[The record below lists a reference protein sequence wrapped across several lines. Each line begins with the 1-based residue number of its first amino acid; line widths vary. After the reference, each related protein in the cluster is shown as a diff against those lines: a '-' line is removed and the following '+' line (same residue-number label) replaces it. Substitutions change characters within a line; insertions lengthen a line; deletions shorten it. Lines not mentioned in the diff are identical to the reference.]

1 MFKKILVVVMLISLS
16 ACSYFNK
23 KDIAAEDSLYQAYYN
38 SIKDNSK
45 YTANNNYF
53 KISAEMSQLPQ
64 GNYLY
69 YVFIDEPQIAMYD
82 IKVMIMEDG
91 FIMNEDS
98 DLLATVGIVDDTK
111 VNMIPYQVDSTLGY
125 QKGIVLSGNASA
137 EEVLLDVLVTW
148 NNENMTKSF
157 REFYQIKL
165 NMNGFDLI
173 SKEIDGTN

>member
-1 MFKKILVVVMLISLS
+1 MINQLVANIKKTGAPIVVGLDPMLNYIPEQVQKKAFAEYGETLEG
-16 ACSYFNK
+16 AAEAIWQFNK
-23 KDIAAEDSLYQAYYN
+23 EIVDKTYDLIPAV
-38 SIKDNSK
+38 K
-45 YTANNNYF
+45 
-53 KISAEMSQLPQ
+53 
-64 GNYLY
+64 
-69 YVFIDEPQIAMYD
+69 PQIAMYD

-173 SKEIDGTN
+173 SNESDGTN

>member
-1 MFKKILVVVMLISLS
+1 
-16 ACSYFNK
+16 
-23 KDIAAEDSLYQAYYN
+23 
-38 SIKDNSK
+38 
-45 YTANNNYF
+45 
-53 KISAEMSQLPQ
+53 
-64 GNYLY
+64 
-69 YVFIDEPQIAMYD
+69 
-82 IKVMIMEDG
+82 
-91 FIMNEDS
+91 MNEDS

-173 SKEIDGTN
+173 SNESDGTN

>member
-1 MFKKILVVVMLISLS
+1 
-16 ACSYFNK
+16 
-23 KDIAAEDSLYQAYYN
+23 
-38 SIKDNSK
+38 
-45 YTANNNYF
+45 
-53 KISAEMSQLPQ
+53 
-64 GNYLY
+64 
-69 YVFIDEPQIAMYD
+69 
-82 IKVMIMEDG
+82 MEDG

-98 DLLATVGIVDDTK
+98 DLLATVGIVDDTE

-173 SKEIDGTN
+173 SNESDGTN

>member
-1 MFKKILVVVMLISLS
+1 
-16 ACSYFNK
+16 
-23 KDIAAEDSLYQAYYN
+23 
-38 SIKDNSK
+38 
-45 YTANNNYF
+45 
-53 KISAEMSQLPQ
+53 
-64 GNYLY
+64 
-69 YVFIDEPQIAMYD
+69 MYD

-173 SKEIDGTN
+173 SNESDGTN

>member
-1 MFKKILVVVMLISLS
+1 
-16 ACSYFNK
+16 
-23 KDIAAEDSLYQAYYN
+23 
-38 SIKDNSK
+38 
-45 YTANNNYF
+45 
-53 KISAEMSQLPQ
+53 
-64 GNYLY
+64 
-69 YVFIDEPQIAMYD
+69 
-82 IKVMIMEDG
+82 MEDG

-137 EEVLLDVLVTW
+137 EKVLLDVLVTW

-173 SKEIDGTN
+173 SNESDGTN

>member
-1 MFKKILVVVMLISLS
+1 
-16 ACSYFNK
+16 
-23 KDIAAEDSLYQAYYN
+23 
-38 SIKDNSK
+38 
-45 YTANNNYF
+45 
-53 KISAEMSQLPQ
+53 
-64 GNYLY
+64 
-69 YVFIDEPQIAMYD
+69 
-82 IKVMIMEDG
+82 
-91 FIMNEDS
+91 MNEDS

-148 NNENMTKSF
+148 TNENMTKSF

-173 SKEIDGTN
+173 SNESDGTN

>member
-1 MFKKILVVVMLISLS
+1 
-16 ACSYFNK
+16 
-23 KDIAAEDSLYQAYYN
+23 
-38 SIKDNSK
+38 
-45 YTANNNYF
+45 
-53 KISAEMSQLPQ
+53 
-64 GNYLY
+64 
-69 YVFIDEPQIAMYD
+69 
-82 IKVMIMEDG
+82 
-91 FIMNEDS
+91 MNEDS
-98 DLLATVGIVDDTK
+98 DLLATVGIVDDTE

-173 SKEIDGTN
+173 SNESDGTN

>member
-1 MFKKILVVVMLISLS
+1 M
-16 ACSYFNK
+16 
-23 KDIAAEDSLYQAYYN
+23 
-38 SIKDNSK
+38 
-45 YTANNNYF
+45 
-53 KISAEMSQLPQ
+53 
-64 GNYLY
+64 
-69 YVFIDEPQIAMYD
+69 VF
-82 IKVMIMEDG
+82 
-91 FIMNEDS
+91 
-98 DLLATVGIVDDTK
+98 LATVGIVDDTK

-173 SKEIDGTN
+173 SNESDGTN